1 MHLDTALGCGQQGGM
16 QFLPD
21 LVLEQDEG
29 LQHHLA
35 PGLGN
40 GVEHTREELLAVF
53 QQLEVVA
60 RNPAGLA
67 WQAESRA
74 LHSRISAAKG
84 AWSESLSQGFLG
96 SDSGA
101 CTAALRTKMRSS
113 AR

>member
-1 MHLDTALGCGQQGGM
+1 MHATQHVQPLPEKAAARVKDAKAHTGLNQAAHKCVGQVGRAKAIHQHMHLDTALGCGQQGGM

-29 LQHHLA
+29 FQHHLA

-60 RNPAGLA
+60 RNPAG
-67 WQAESRA
+67 
-74 LHSRISAAKG
+74 
-84 AWSESLSQGFLG
+84 
-96 SDSGA
+96 
-101 CTAALRTKMRSS
+101 
-113 AR
+113 